1 LDDTGTGGVPAVQT
15 KGIQMTENPLD
26 RLLKIGTEG
35 GAVNRVRKEK
45 IHPKGWEPLVL
56 TERGGYITTPPQAE
70 PPKDWN
76 DFLLQLLPEGMDP
89 TDYEVDGSS
98 VEMRAWD
105 GNIGEGNVKR
115 FYYFK
120 AKLKRKTEHKDVVN
134 IADIFDAARKIKVA
148 KPKKVSS
155 VERAYWFHPTDL
167 QAGQGDGDGIQG
179 MVSRALEISRIV
191 KEDIEALEKS
201 GKPAT
206 QIFVPVTGDLVEGIL
221 GWYEMQTFSV
231 SLDRRDQVKL
241 ARRLLSEIL
250 LDVAQLGLPVHV
262 AVVPGN
268 HGENRNNGKA
278 FTTLS
283 DNDDIALVEQIAEA
297 FELAKI
303 KSVTFSFPDRER
315 LSLTVE
321 VLGWVVGL
329 THGHIARAGAGTEG
343 KLLNWF
349 KSMAATRDPI
359 GDSDIL
365 FTGHYHHPRFQSL
378 IGDTYWIQG
387 GALCDASAWFSQ
399 SAGLVND
406 PCIMRGTI
414 TRGQKVETVMPYFWP
429 RSRPSA
435 LVVGAV

>member
-1 LDDTGTGGVPAVQT
+1 MTQLD
-15 KGIQMTENPLD
+15 K
-26 RLLKIGTEG
+26 LLQIGTEG
-35 GAVNRVRKEK
+35 PRSNAIKAK
-45 IHPKGWEPLVL
+45 TQHPKGWEPLIL
-56 TERGGYITTPPQAE
+56 TERGGYITTPPQSE

-76 DFLLQLLPEGMDP
+76 AFLAQLLPEGMNP
-89 TDYEVDGSS
+89 EDYEVDGST

-105 GNIGEGNVKR
+105 GNVGEGEIKR

-120 AKLKRKTEHKDVVN
+120 AKLKRKTEHPDIVN
-134 IADIFDAARKIKVA
+134 IADIVEAARKIKLP
-148 KPKKVSS
+148 KLKKVSK

-167 QAGQGDGDGIQG
+167 QAGQGDGDGVEG
-179 MVSRALEISRIV
+179 MVSRALQIAGIV
-191 KEDIEALEKS
+191 KDDIEALEKS

-206 QIFVPVTGDLVEGIL
+206 QIFVPITGDLVEGIL
-221 GWYEMQTFSV
+221 GWYEMQTFSA

-250 LDVAQLGLPVHV
+250 LDVAQIGLPVHV
-262 AVVPGN
+262 AAVPGN

-283 DNDDIALVEQIAEA
+283 DNDDIALIEQIAEA
-297 FELAKI
+297 FALAKI
-303 KSVTFSFPDRER
+303 TSVTFSLPGRDR
-315 LSLTVE
+315 LSLTVD

-329 THGHIARAGAGTEG
+329 THGHIARAGAGTEN
-343 KLLNWF
+343 KLVNWF

-359 GDSDIL
+359 GDSDLL

-399 SAGLVND
+399 SMGLVND

-414 TRGQKVETVMPYFWP
+414 TKDQKVETVMPYFWP
-429 RSRPSA
+429 RSRPETT
-435 LVVGAV
+435 VIGAA